1 MGAVADF
8 VGDVVG
14 GVVEA
19 VGDVVETVGDVVSDA
34 VDWIGDNVVQPILDD
49 PITFVASAVAY
60 AYGIPGLSFA
70 GPGTAASVGVATTGS
85 RLAQGDDFDDAVKAG
100 AFATAGTAI
109 GNVVETGFTSGGKD
123 FSPNIYSSA
132 DDIAAANV
140 AKNVAPGSTIG
151 GDDLAGASI
160 ASTDDLVRQLDDAAA
175 LPRDIY
181 PDFESL
187 ASTADDQLVR
197 KATTDPYTSQTDAF
211 GKIPDAIEFDDAAAR
226 AAKRGAAQTDPFKF
240 QTDAI
245 TEPPGGYKPT
255 VYDAG
260 DPIFPAKKE
269 PIVVSSQP
277 GDPDWLP
284 PIDDRGPDWGR
295 EVIRSGP
302 DVEKSLLDS
311 VVDLGKAGAETVGD
325 WIWDGAKWVFRNP
338 EYVVGG
344 LLLADTLLSRIGGP
358 DDVTTIRDPR
368 DDDSDNDGISDKDE
382 LDNQFNSNL
391 QQLVLDRDRNRAN
404 FGRSSNPYGSPL
416 YTYAESGKGEHEFY
430 TPTVYTPAEEYDA
443 SEKVQAARGGSIG
456 ALNSQLPSYYR
467 YGAMPMAYGGYA
479 SGGLRSLK
487 HDGRSDHIPAMLSD
501 GEFVVDAETVAL
513 LGNGSNQAGA
523 NRLEGMR
530 QEVRK
535 QKGKALSRGNFS
547 SNAKSPLAYIKQKR
561 G

>member
-132 DDIAAANV
+132 DDIAAANA
-140 AKNVAPGSTIG
+140 AKNVVSGSTIG
-151 GDDLAGASI
+151 GDDLAGASM
-160 ASTDDLVRQLDDAAA
+160 ASADDLVRQLDEAAE
-175 LPRDIY
+175 LPRDLY
-181 PDFESL
+181 PDFEPL
-187 ASTADDQLVR
+187 ASTGDDQLVR
-197 KATTDPYTSQTDAF
+197 KATTDPYTSQADAF
-211 GKIPDAIEFDDAAAR
+211 GARPDDVVPDDAFSR
-226 AAKRGAAQTDPFKF
+226 AAKRGYAQTDPV
-240 QTDAI
+240 QYQPDAFN
-245 TEPPGGYKPT
+245 EPPGGYKPP
-255 VYDAG
+255 VFDAS
-260 DPIFPAKKE
+260 DAISPKKE
-269 PIVVSSQP
+269 PIVVGPQP
-277 GDPDWLP
+277 GDPGWVP
-284 PIDDRGPDWGR
+284 PIDDRGTNWGR
-295 EVIRSGP
+295 DVIRTGP

-311 VVDLGKAGAETVGD
+311 VIDLGKAGVETVGD
-325 WIWDGAKWVFRNP
+325 WIWDGAKWVFKNP
-338 EYVVGG
+338 EYLAGG
-344 LLLADTLLSRIGGP
+344 LLLADTLLN
-358 DDVTTIRDPR
+358 R
-368 DDDSDNDGISDKDE
+368 DDGTGTTDDTKIDDTDKEERDE
-382 LDNQFNSNL
+382 DFGKDLEE
-391 QQLVLDRDRNRAN
+391 LVLDRERTTAN
-404 FGRSSNPYGSPL
+404 FGRSTNPYDSPL
-416 YTYAESGKGEHEFY
+416 YKYAESGKGEHEFY

-443 SEKVQAARGGSIG
+443 SEKVNAARGGSIG
-456 ALNSQLPSYYR
+456 ALNNQLPSYYR
-467 YGAMPMAYGGYA
+467 YGAMPMAHGGYA

-523 NRLEGMR
+523 NRLEQMR
-530 QEVRK
+530 QDVRK
-535 QKGKALSRGNFS
+535 QKGRALSKGQFS